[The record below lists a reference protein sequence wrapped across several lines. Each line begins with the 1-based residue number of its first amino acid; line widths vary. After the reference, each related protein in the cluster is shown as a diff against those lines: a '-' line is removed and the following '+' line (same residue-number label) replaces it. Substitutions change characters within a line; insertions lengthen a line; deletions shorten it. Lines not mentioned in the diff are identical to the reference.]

1 VPDEGTETRVDL
13 RPRSSRHRIGLD
25 FRTAAEPEL
34 YPDQLRIDY
43 EFRESHPVLDSD
55 ELRIGRRE
63 PFDDQDP
70 EPESN
75 ETEKRNC
82 PTDRIRI
89 TRSKTTTMMTTI
101 SKQTLQKQIDRSVSL
116 QFLWK

>member
-1 VPDEGTETRVDL
+1 
-13 RPRSSRHRIGLD
+13 
-25 FRTAAEPEL
+25 
-34 YPDQLRIDY
+34 
-43 EFRESHPVLDSD
+43 VLDSD

-116 QFLWK
+116 RPAEKKSKLAEDNEEMTSSVNRSDELLYFLRQY

>member
-1 VPDEGTETRVDL
+1 MPDEGTETRVDL

-25 FRTAAEPEL
+25 FRAAAEPEL
-34 YPDQLRIDY
+34 DPDQLRIDY

-75 ETEKRNC
+75 ETEKSSKNEIVRQTEFES
-82 PTDRIRI
+82 PDRR
-89 TRSKTTTMMTTI
+89 R
-101 SKQTLQKQIDRSVSL
+101 RR
-116 QFLWK
+116 